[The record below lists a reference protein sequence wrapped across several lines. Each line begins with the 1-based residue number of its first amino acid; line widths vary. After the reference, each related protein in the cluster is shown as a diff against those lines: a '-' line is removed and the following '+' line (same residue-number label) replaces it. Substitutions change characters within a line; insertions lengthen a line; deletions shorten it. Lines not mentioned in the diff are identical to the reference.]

1 MDVYLSM
8 TVAGLSV
15 AFFHAILPN
24 HWLPFVLAGRAQRRS
39 MRKTLSITTL
49 AGGGHIFITTLL
61 GVLIVWM
68 GLKLS
73 AYVETWSVPLA
84 AGALILFGLYYI
96 VQHLRGEG
104 HEHSHTLGGHSQD
117 RDHSHGHN
125 HGHDHNPPQGEG
137 NSAFDRSLSSDTVA
151 VGSLIAMLTFSPC
164 EGFLPIYLTAWPYGW
179 MAFIVLS
186 AVLAAGTLSGML
198 VFTGLTYAGLQR
210 VEMPWLE
217 HHEYLILGS
226 ILILLGIAVI
236 GFHL

>member
-8 TVAGLSV
+8 AVAGLSV
-15 AFFHAILPN
+15 SFFHAILPN
-24 HWLPFVLAGRAQRRS
+24 HWLPFVFAGRAQRWS

-73 AYVETWSVPLA
+73 AYVEALSVPLA
-84 AGALILFGLYYI
+84 AGTLILFGLYYI
-96 VQHLRGEG
+96 VRHLRGEG
-104 HEHSHTLGGHSQD
+104 H
-117 RDHSHGHN
+117 DHSHGHN
-125 HGHDHNPPQGEG
+125 RGHDHNQGES
-137 NSAFDRSLSSDTVA
+137 NSAFDRSSSSDTVA

-164 EGFLPIYLTAWPYGW
+164 KGFLAIYLMAWPYGW
-179 MAFIVLS
+179 MAFILLS

-198 VFTGLTYAGLQR
+198 IFTGLTYAGLQR

>member
-1 MDVYLSM
+1 MDIYLSM
-8 TVAGLSV
+8 GVAGLSV
-15 AFFHAILPN
+15 SFFHAILPN
-24 HWLPFVLAGRAQRRS
+24 HWLPFVLAGRAQRWS

-49 AGGGHIFITTLL
+49 AGGGHIFITTVL

-68 GLKLS
+68 GLTLS

-84 AGALILFGLYYI
+84 AGTLILFGLYY
-96 VQHLRGEG
+96 VVLHLRGGG
-104 HEHSHTLGGHSQD
+104 HQHAHIPGGHSQGH
-117 RDHSHGHN
+117 DHSHGHS
-125 HGHDHNPPQGEG
+125 HSHDHNPSQGEG
-137 NSAFDRSLSSDTVA
+137 NSAFNPSLSSNTVTVA
-151 VGSLIAMLTFSPC
+151 SLIAMLTFSPC

-198 VFTGLTYAGLQR
+198 IFTGLTYAGVQR

-217 HHEYLILGS
+217 RHEYVILGS
-226 ILILLGIAVI
+226 VLILLGMAVI